1 MKTSIVLACGVLLAT
16 GAALAQTRNNDNAAS
31 QTTNA
36 RSQANATT
44 PHRATVAGVV
54 TSVDQNG
61 RQLAVVVPAGAEV
74 DVARMGKSVLV
85 ERGVNLIALEAPINN
100 SAQIFIDGKQSS
112 ISNLK
117 EGDVVRAAFDPN
129 QQQFLSVSAVTPDEM
144 RNDFNKARTDLHMS
158 NGASQEHGG
167 NASHQHS
174 GNAPT
179 SGKNQ

>member
-1 MKTSIVLACGVLLAT
+1 MKTSVVLACGVLLAA
-16 GAALAQTRNNDNAAS
+16 GAALAQTRNNDNATS
-31 QTTNA
+31 QTTSS
-36 RSQANATT
+36 RTQANATS
-44 PHRATVAGVV
+44 HRRATVVGVV

-61 RQLAVVVPAGAEV
+61 RELAVVMPAGAEV

-100 SAQIFIDGKQSS
+100 SAQIWIDGKQSS

-129 QQQFLSVSAVTPDEM
+129 QQQFLSVSAVTPNEM
-144 RNDFNKARTDLHMS
+144 RNDFNKARTDLRMS
-158 NGASQEHGG
+158 SRGSHEQSG
-167 NASHQHS
+167 NAS
-174 GNAPT
+174 T